1 MTQNIDLAERVL
13 ARLRGMETV
22 RRPWMSLWR
31 ELTEYVLPRK
41 VSGGTREAGT
51 TPGQAGD
58 GRIFDSTPPHALE
71 LLASALG
78 SLLTDSALPW
88 FELKALPGTADEDGD
103 LACFLEECRERM
115 LSVFNSEDTGFQ
127 AHVHEL
133 YLDVALLGTAVMYVE
148 ADREAVVR
156 FSTRPL
162 GEVFVAE
169 SVRGRVD
176 TVFRRYELT
185 VRQAWQE
192 WGEACSEQVRSRL
205 ENNPEEKVEIL
216 HAVFPRADRDP
227 LGLGCANFPWASV
240 YMEAGSRILLEE
252 SGYLEFPYMV
262 PRWSKGAGEIY
273 GRGPGLTALSDTRV
287 LNAMSRT
294 ALMAAEKMADPP
306 LMVPDDGFLGPVH
319 TSPGG
324 LSYYRAG
331 SQDRIEPLAVNVDL
345 GSVEKMMQSRRDSV
359 RRIFLNEQLEPAGG
373 QAVSA
378 TEALIRQAE
387 KMRVLGPV
395 LGRMQAEFLGPL
407 VRRVFKIM
415 LRAGALPPFP
425 RGVDPERVR
434 IECVSPLARA
444 RRQQEAQSLSR
455 TMEYL
460 APLVGQSDPYML
472 LDNFQMDRVARHSAE
487 LFGAPADYLR
497 STEEVE
503 ALRLKRLQAL
513 PAEQVRGGAA

>member
-1 MTQNIDLAERVL
+1 MNQNIDLAERVL
-13 ARLRGMETV
+13 ARLRGLEEV

-41 VSGGTREAGT
+41 VSGGTREGGT
-51 TPGQAGD
+51 RPGQAGD

-78 SLLTDSALPW
+78 GLLTDSALPW
-88 FELKALPGTADEDGD
+88 FELRAGTGTPDANGD

-115 LSVFNSEDTGFQ
+115 MAAFNSEDTGFQ
-127 AHVHEL
+127 AYVHEL

-162 GEVFVAE
+162 GEVFIAE

-192 WGEACSEQVRSRL
+192 WGEACPEHIRAKLEQ
-205 ENNPEEKVEIL
+205 NPEDKVEIL

-227 LGLGCANFPWASV
+227 AGLGNANFPYASV
-240 YMEAGSRILLEE
+240 YMETGSRTLLEE

-262 PRWSKGAGEIY
+262 PRWSKSAGEIY

-287 LNAMSRT
+287 LNAMSKT

-345 GSVEKMMQSRRDSV
+345 GAVEAMMQGRRDSV
-359 RRIFLNEQLEPAGG
+359 RRIFLNEQLEPTGG

-407 VRRVFKIM
+407 VRRVFNVM
-415 LRAGALPPFP
+415 LRAGELPRFP
-425 RGVDPERVR
+425 PGVTPEMVR

-460 APLVGQSDPYML
+460 APLVGQGDPYML

-497 STEEVE
+497 PKEEVE
-503 ALRLKRLQAL
+503 TLRLKRRQILGQE
-513 PAEQVRGGAA
+513 PPEGVGA